1 MARGEHKITRLV
13 LNGVTAFL
21 LVFAVAVVAFIVTRK
36 SPLPLPSMGSQTMAI
51 ASSGSRAYVA
61 DGATVDVEL
70 LKGKNTTTQSQIQIP
85 GKRITHLALSS
96 NGESL
101 VVAVAN
107 DVSNGLPSGQ
117 VYVVVLSQTPPR
129 VLSVYRGN
137 DIQSVAVAHNNSFAL
152 IADRGKY
159 APAPNGIPAE
169 SGPGSLVRVRLS
181 GKRPSVADA
190 LKIGFDIGGVAIA
203 PNDANAYALNDGPN
217 RTGEQLSSIHMTS
230 SSLRVV
236 NSVNVIGN
244 GIALSPNGGTAYV
257 GGELVEVL
265 SPTPSVQPAPTLPSG
280 VTNLKS
286 FTVQAITPD
295 GKFVYLSGG
304 QKSGAGGLEQVL
316 EDTSTSPPTMVSSD
330 LTDCSTV
337 TASPQGGTVYCGS
350 TLSFPEAPSISSLSS
365 PDGGTSGDF
374 ELTLHG
380 TYLGGTT
387 NVRFG
392 TVDANV
398 NSVNRAGTALVVT
411 VPQGSLGSVPIRVT
425 TPGGNSAPVPVSIFR
440 YANLPAVSL
449 LTPTSGL
456 IQGGTRVLLS
466 GSGFSANDVVDFGT
480 NNPGQVIKVSADGDY
495 MAVSAPGGSHSVY
508 VTVSTP
514 GGTSLIA
521 PKARFRFIKRQPVVN
536 AIDPASGASAGG
548 YGLLIGG
555 KYLNGATTV
564 TFGGT
569 IVKPISVSSDGGFLG
584 VLVPPGVGT
593 VEVIVTTPSGTSR
606 DTSKDQFTYTGS

>member
-1 MARGEHKITRLV
+1 MARGEHRVVRLF
-13 LNGVTAFL
+13 LNVVTAVV
-21 LVFAVAVVAFIVTRK
+21 LVFAVAVIAFIVTRK

-51 ASSGSRAYVA
+51 AASGSTAYVA

-70 LKGKNTTTQSQIQIP
+70 LKGKSATTQSQIQLP
-85 GKRITHLALSS
+85 GERITHLALTP
-96 NGESL
+96 NGEYL
-101 VVAVAN
+101 IAAVAN
-107 DVSNGLPSGQ
+107 APSNGLPSGG
-117 VYVVVLSQTPPR
+117 VYVVVLNETPPR
-129 VLSVYRGN
+129 VVPAYTGN
-137 DIQSVAVAHNNSFAL
+137 DIQSVTAARSSSFAL

-159 APAPNGIPAE
+159 AAAANGIPTE
-169 SGPGSLVRVRLS
+169 SEPGSLMRVRLS
-181 GKRPSVADA
+181 GTHPTLTGT
-190 LKIGFDIGGVAIA
+190 LKIGFDVGGVAIA
-203 PNDANAYALNDGPN
+203 PNDANAYVLNDGPN
-217 RTGEQLSSIHMTS
+217 RNGEQLSSIQLTS
-230 SSLRVV
+230 SSLHVV
-236 NSVNVIGN
+236 SSVKVTGN
-244 GIALSPNGGTAYV
+244 GIALSPNGATAYV
-257 GGELVEVL
+257 GGEVVDVL
-265 SPTPSVQPAPTLPSG
+265 PPTPSVQPAPTLPVGLTS
-280 VTNLKS
+280 LKN

-295 GKFVYLSGG
+295 GKHVYLSGG

-337 TASPQGGTVYCGS
+337 TANPHGGTVFCGS

-365 PDGGTSGDF
+365 PDGGTSGGF
-374 ELTLHG
+374 EITLHG
-380 TYLGGTT
+380 SYLGGTT
-387 NVRFG
+387 DVLFG
-392 TVDANV
+392 TIDANV

-411 VPQGSLGSVPIRVT
+411 VPQGSVGTVPITVT
-425 TPGGNSAPVPVSIFR
+425 TAGGNSAPVPASIFR

-466 GSGFSANDVVDFGT
+466 GSGFATNDVVDFGP

-495 MAVSAPGGSHSVY
+495 MAVYAPGGSHSVY

-521 PKARFRFIKRQPVVN
+521 PMARFRFIKRQPEVN
-536 AIDPASGASAGG
+536 AMDPASGAAAGG

-564 TFGGT
+564 TFGAT
-569 IVKPISVSSDGGFLG
+569 TVKPISVSSDGDFLG
-584 VLVPPGVGT
+584 VVVPRGVGT

-606 DTSKDQFTYTGS
+606 DTSKDQFTYTGG